1 MYHENGCVDGDT
13 IPWDTISI
21 KDHGFEVRCQLHS
34 LQNLALCPSKMAT
47 TTQPGWS
54 TTQGGRSNNI
64 RPAEGWNLGTVCQN
78 RDEKYGPGFTRP
90 LQEKF
95 TVADEIGS
103 VPRYQESPLS
113 YSNNQIGT
121 AHQQVLG
128 GYV

>member
-1 MYHENGCVDGDT
+1 MCYENECVDGDT
-13 IPWDTISI
+13 IPWNTISI
-21 KDHGFEVRCQLHS
+21 TDHGFEVRGRLYS
-34 LQNLALCPSKMAT
+34 LQKLLSSPSKMAK

-54 TTQGGRSNNI
+54 TTQGGYSENL
-64 RPAEGWNLGTVCQN
+64 RPAEGWNLGTICQN

-95 TVADEIGS
+95 SVADEIGS

-113 YSNNQIGT
+113 YSDNQIGS

>member
-1 MYHENGCVDGDT
+1 MYHENGCIDGDT
-13 IPWDTISI
+13 VPWDTISI
-21 KDHGFEVRCQLHS
+21 TDHGVEVRCRLYS
-34 LQNLALCPSKMAT
+34 LQKLVSNPSKMAKA
-47 TTQPGWS
+47 TQPGWS
-54 TTQGGRSNNI
+54 TTQGGYSNNL
-64 RPAEGWNLGTVCQN
+64 RPAEGWNLGTICQN

-95 TVADEIGS
+95 SVADEIGS

-121 AHQQVLG
+121 AHPQVLG